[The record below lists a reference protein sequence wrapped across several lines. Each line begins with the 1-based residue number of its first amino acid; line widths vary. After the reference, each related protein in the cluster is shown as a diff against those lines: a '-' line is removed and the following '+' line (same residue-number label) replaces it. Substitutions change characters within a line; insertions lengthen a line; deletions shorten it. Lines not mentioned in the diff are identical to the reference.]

1 VSAHLFSFGTCAA
14 YRFGSPALPL
24 HFASCSRL
32 LSLSSS
38 SPATGG
44 DPRHLAAIPQN
55 APCRWVTYPW
65 IYYAPSFSP
74 RAPSSDLFCSLV
86 FLFHCSHV
94 LAADEVI
101 LGFRSYRRW
110 VRFCWSSVSDSI
122 CSTRKHWFVLCFC
135 ANLPHVRCRGLFP
148 PSLPTVVGES
158 HFHDSF
164 LPLPSMSIISLIR
177 LPFLFLPL
185 ACWIWC
191 GAPWRFFRSC
201 CYRCWC
207 DDWVGCWVKEHHLF
221 SSPLLSPDD
230 DWFIQV
236 STSTRW
242 VVCPLMFYPF
252 FQFYVDFCIF

>member
-1 VSAHLFSFGTCAA
+1 MLCRFISHLAP
-14 YRFGSPALPL
+14 GS
-24 HFASCSRL
+24 
-32 LSLSSS
+32 SLSH
-38 SPATGG
+38 PLLRRRAATRGTSRPSLKTHRAG
-44 DPRHLAAIPQN
+44 ELLIHGSTTPRRFRRGRLHL
-55 APCRWVTYPW
+55 
-65 IYYAPSFSP
+65 IYFV
-74 RAPSSDLFCSLV
+74 LWF